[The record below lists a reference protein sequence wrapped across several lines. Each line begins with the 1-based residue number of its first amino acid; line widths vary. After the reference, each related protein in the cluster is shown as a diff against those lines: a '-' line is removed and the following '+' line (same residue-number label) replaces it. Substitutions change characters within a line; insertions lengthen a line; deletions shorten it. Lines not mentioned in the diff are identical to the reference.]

1 MGGLK
6 YPEAWF
12 RVRGRCESEQH
23 KSGPTSR
30 AAGTARGPGPVSGC
44 ARWVFLLLL
53 VLSLGQLHAETIV
66 LHLKNGDRIAGT
78 IISEDTNRVLLTN
91 SWIKELAV
99 PAAQIERRTK
109 TIPCSFR
116 RHQCSAF
123 RPTRRSRR
131 RSAGAAAQARHFQ
144 AQALER

>member
-1 MGGLK
+1 MMPGHPNPEQRPDREPSSARSASECMGGLK

-53 VLSLGQLHAETIV
+53 VLSLGQLHAETIA
-66 LHLKNGDRIAGT
+66 LHLTHGDRMAGT

-99 PAAQIERRTK
+99 PAAQIERREVL
-109 TIPCSFR
+109 P
-116 RHQCSAF
+116 AE
-123 RPTRRSRR
+123 
-131 RSAGAAAQARHFQ
+131 AAAAKT
-144 AQALER
+144 